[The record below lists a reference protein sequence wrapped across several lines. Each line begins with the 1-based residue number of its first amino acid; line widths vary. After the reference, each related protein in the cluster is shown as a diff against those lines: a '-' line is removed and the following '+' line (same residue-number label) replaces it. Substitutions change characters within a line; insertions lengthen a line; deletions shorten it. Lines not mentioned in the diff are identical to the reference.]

1 MKDVSRRPANLRV
14 SEVPFPSVPSP
25 PRGEGT
31 KRRGTLFL
39 SPMTIAVLAV
49 ALVVVSASSLR
60 AEDDDGKLRIIA
72 FGAHPDDAEF
82 QCGGTAAMWAKAGHH
97 VKLVSVTNGDIGHW
111 AMAGGPLAI
120 RRTAEVTECAK
131 RWGTTV
137 QVLDIHDGELM
148 PTLENRRTIAR
159 LIRDWNADLVLAH
172 RPNDYHP
179 DHRYTGILVQDA
191 AFMVA
196 VPFFVPDTKPLKKNP
211 VFMYYPDRFKKP
223 YAFEPDIA
231 ISLDDVFDK
240 KVDAVD
246 ALVSQVYEGGAL
258 GSEETLIQRKA
269 HDPVARK
276 EILRQSWSRRN
287 GRIADLY
294 RDSLIEWYGQ
304 EAGKTIKHAEAYQ
317 VCEYGRQPSKSELK
331 KLFPFFD

>member
-1 MKDVSRRPANLRV
+1 MIRSGKLLTLLVTLSGLMIASVRLEAGDQPA
-14 SEVPFPSVPSP
+14 
-25 PRGEGT
+25 
-31 KRRGTLFL
+31 
-39 SPMTIAVLAV
+39 
-49 ALVVVSASSLR
+49 
-60 AEDDDGKLRIIA
+60 DDNKLRIIA

-82 QCGGTAAMWAKAGHH
+82 QMGGTAIKWANLGHH

-111 AMAGGPLAI
+111 NMAGGPLAI
-120 RRTAEVTECAK
+120 RRTREVEEAA
-131 RWGTTV
+131 RRMGTV
-137 QVLDIHDGELM
+137 VEVLDIHDGELM

-159 LIRDWNADLVLAH
+159 LIREWDADLVLSH

-231 ISLDDVFDK
+231 VSLDDVFDR

-258 GSEETLIQRKA
+258 GSEETLIRRKA
-269 HDPVARK
+269 HDPIARK
-276 EILRQSWSRRN
+276 EILRESWSRRN

-304 EAGKTIKHAEAYQ
+304 EAGKAVKHAEAFQ
-317 VCEYGRQPSKSELK
+317 VCEYGHQPSKAELK
-331 KLFPFFD
+331 KLFPFFGDVAVSE

>member
-1 MKDVSRRPANLRV
+1 MTRTTTFLLTLTLAFGLTANL
-14 SEVPFPSVPSP
+14 
-25 PRGEGT
+25 
-31 KRRGTLFL
+31 
-39 SPMTIAVLAV
+39 
-49 ALVVVSASSLR
+49 SADEK
-60 AEDDDGKLRIIA
+60 ADDGKLRIIA

-82 QCGGTAAMWAKAGHH
+82 QMGGSAIKWAKLGHH

-111 AMAGGPLAI
+111 SMAGGPLAI
-120 RRTAEVTECAK
+120 RRTKEVQEAA
-131 RWGTTV
+131 RRMGTTV
-137 QVLDIHDGELM
+137 EVLDIHDGELM

-159 LIRDWNADLVLAH
+159 LIREWNADLVLAH

-196 VPFFVPDTKPLKKNP
+196 VPFFVPDTKPLTKNP

-223 YAFEPDIA
+223 YAFEADIA
-231 ISLDDVFDK
+231 ISLDEVFDE
-240 KVDAVD
+240 KVNAVD
-246 ALVSQVYEGGAL
+246 ALVSQVYEGGAM

-269 HDPVARK
+269 GDPVARK

-294 RDSLIEWYGQ
+294 RDTLIEWYGQ
-304 EAGKTIKHAEAYQ
+304 EAGKAVKHAEAYQ
-317 VCEYGRQPSKSELK
+317 VCEYGRQPSKAELK
-331 KLFPFFD
+331 KLFPFFGKPAE

>member
-1 MKDVSRRPANLRV
+1 MTRL
-14 SEVPFPSVPSP
+14 
-25 PRGEGT
+25 T
-31 KRRGTLFL
+31 TLLLFL
-39 SPMTIAVLAV
+39 
-49 ALVVVSASSLR
+49 ALSFRCSTAAYADEKV
-60 AEDDDGKLRIIA
+60 DDGKLRIIA

-82 QCGGTAAMWAKAGHH
+82 QMGGSAIKWAKLGHH

-111 AMAGGPLAI
+111 SMAGGPLAI
-120 RRTAEVTECAK
+120 RRTQEVQEAA
-131 RWGTTV
+131 RRMGTTV

-159 LIRDWNADLVLAH
+159 LIREWNADLVLAH

-196 VPFFVPDTKPLKKNP
+196 VPFFVPDTKPLTKNP

-223 YAFEPDIA
+223 YAFEADIA
-231 ISLDDVFDK
+231 ISLDDVFDE
-240 KVDAVD
+240 KVNAVD

-258 GSEETLIQRKA
+258 GSEETLIKRQA
-269 HDPVARK
+269 GDPVARK
-276 EILRQSWSRRN
+276 EILRESWSRRN

-294 RDSLIEWYGQ
+294 RDTLIEWYGQ
-304 EAGKTIKHAEAYQ
+304 DAGKAIKHAEAYQ
-317 VCEYGRQPSKSELK
+317 VCEYGRQPSKAELK
-331 KLFPFFD
+331 KLFPFFDKPTE

>member
-1 MKDVSRRPANLRV
+1 MTRSGMLLLTLLAALITAT
-14 SEVPFPSVPSP
+14 
-25 PRGEGT
+25 GT
-31 KRRGTLFL
+31 PLH
-39 SPMTIAVLAV
+39 AQ
-49 ALVVVSASSLR
+49 
-60 AEDDDGKLRIIA
+60 EDAPDGKLRIIA

-82 QCGGTAAMWAKAGHH
+82 QMGGSAIKWAKLGHH
-97 VKLVSVTNGDIGHW
+97 VKLVSVTNGDLGHW
-111 AMAGGPLAI
+111 GISGGPLAI
-120 RRTAEVTECAK
+120 RRTKEVQEAA
-131 RWGTTV
+131 RRMGTTV
-137 QVLDIHDGELM
+137 EVLDIHDGELM

-159 LIRDWNADLVLAH
+159 LIRDWNADLVLSH

-304 EAGKTIKHAEAYQ
+304 EAGKAIKHAEAYQ
-317 VCEYGRQPSKSELK
+317 VCEYGRQPSKAELK